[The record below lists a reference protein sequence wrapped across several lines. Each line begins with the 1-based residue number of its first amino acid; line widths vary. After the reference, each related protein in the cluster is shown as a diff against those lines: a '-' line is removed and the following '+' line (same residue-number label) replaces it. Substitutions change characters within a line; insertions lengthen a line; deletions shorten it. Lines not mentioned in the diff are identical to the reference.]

1 VWRDLRDELRP
12 AGLEVITVSLDSQGT
27 ASRRWIAAAAP
38 THPSLIDRTHKLA
51 RLFGVTNVPS
61 GIWIDEAGTVVR
73 PAGPA
78 FPGRPAYLDRQP
90 DYISLAPHERRLRR
104 KGRQIGAALE
114 RRGDY
119 QAYPRALRN
128 WVARGNDSPHVVKA
142 GVAQNAGLTR
152 RQSLG
157 EAHFELG
164 LHLLDMGRAASAR
177 RHLQAAS
184 RLHPASWTIK
194 RQSWSLGKEMGATPE
209 ALQERWL
216 RQVSRAGAENYYPA
230 LDL

>member
-12 AGLEVITVSLDSQGT
+12 AGLEVVTVSLDSQGT

-38 THPSLIDRTHKLA
+38 THPSLIDRTHQLA
-51 RLFGVTNVPS
+51 RLFGVANVPS

-73 PAGPA
+73 PPGPA

-90 DYISLAPHERRLRR
+90 DYSSLPPQQVRLRR
-104 KGRQIGAALE
+104 KGRQIAAALE

-119 QAYPRALRN
+119 LAYPRALRN
-128 WVARGNDSPHVVKA
+128 WVSMGNESPPVVKA
-142 GVAQNAGLTR
+142 GVAQEAGWTR

-164 LHLLDMGRAASAR
+164 LHLLDMGRGASAR

-194 RQSWSLGKEMGATPE
+194 RQAWSLGEQMGATAE

-216 RQVSRAGAENYYPA
+216 RQVSRAGAETYYPA